1 MLTVDDANTIMSKY
15 GDAGFFYELDFNKI
29 PDRTSGK
36 KYHYDKECYEGLK
49 KYLSGELKAKFDA
62 LRNENIPQ
70 GRNSSGFIVAGD
82 SGCMALL
89 MSSINKN
96 GACIK
101 TNQFDS
107 NRALR
112 AKLHKFSSELSLL
125 STDKLEALYNY
136 SLSLLNGRQATPT
149 DEFFSFKKLIED
161 MNRQNVYFFLIFEF
175 PYLCRC
181 NLIHG
186 AKAPL
191 LLSYESEPEI
201 RQLRAASF
209 FVEKFLAERIPL
221 MITGET
227 KLSEE
232 LLNERNKKIKDN
244 EKDVMEKHKR
254 SVEELIAE
262 LNASHKSIT

>member
-1 MLTVDDANTIMSKY
+1 
-15 GDAGFFYELDFNKI
+15 
-29 PDRTSGK
+29 
-36 KYHYDKECYEGLK
+36 
-49 KYLSGELKAKFDA
+49 
-62 LRNENIPQ
+62 
-70 GRNSSGFIVAGD
+70 
-82 SGCMALL
+82 
-89 MSSINKN
+89 
-96 GACIK
+96 
-101 TNQFDS
+101 
-107 NRALR
+107 
-112 AKLHKFSSELSLL
+112 
-125 STDKLEALYNY
+125 
-136 SLSLLNGRQATPT
+136 
-149 DEFFSFKKLIED
+149 
-161 MNRQNVYFFLIFEF
+161 MNRQNLYFFLIFEF

-201 RQLRAASF
+201 RQLKAASF

-227 KLSEE
+227 ELSEE

-262 LNASHKSIT
+262 LNASRRFIT